1 MRTCARRQVFFSL
14 TLSLIRSPQVHHRP
28 QLIAE
33 TQGATTYQYSIG
45 PRPFSFP
52 SALCSLSSP
61 HTEESTS
68 TLHSSDTHSN
78 TSDEAGQRRGRARR
92 IGLPLRSS
100 QKACSGVQQT
110 FEVVERFESRIS
122 QRLQGDDAR
131 CHKNHSIH
139 KNNKNKKMHIRSPGM
154 RSRR

>member
-1 MRTCARRQVFFSL
+1 MCKTSSFFLSHILTHQIPTGAPQTATDRRDS
-14 TLSLIRSPQVHHRP
+14 RCNY
-28 QLIAE
+28 
-33 TQGATTYQYSIG
+33 TYQYRIG

-92 IGLPLRSS
+92 IGLPLHCF
-100 QKACSGVQQT
+100 QKAPSAVQQT
-110 FEVVERFESRIS
+110 FEVVERVESHIS

-139 KNNKNKKMHIRSPGM
+139 KNNKNKKMHIRFPGM
-154 RSRR
+154 HSRR

>member
-100 QKACSGVQQT
+100 QKACSGGQQA
-110 FEVVERFESRIS
+110 FEVVERLDSRVG

-154 RSRR
+154 HSRR